1 LTFDKKQSSVTID
14 VNVLPKSGRDEI
26 RGFVNGILKVRVS
39 APPIE
44 GKANERLIELMSSI
58 IRVPRSDITIIKG
71 RTSRKKTIRIEGVSQ
86 SKFSWFEKTYT
97 DKK

>member
-1 LTFDKKQSSVTID
+1 MTFDKKQSSVTID

>member
-1 LTFDKKQSSVTID
+1 VTID